1 MLVFEQFAKFG
12 KASKFSD
19 EINKAKTPS
28 SQSH

>member
-1 MLVFEQFAKFG
+1 MIVFEQFAKFG
-12 KASKFSD
+12 NASKFSD